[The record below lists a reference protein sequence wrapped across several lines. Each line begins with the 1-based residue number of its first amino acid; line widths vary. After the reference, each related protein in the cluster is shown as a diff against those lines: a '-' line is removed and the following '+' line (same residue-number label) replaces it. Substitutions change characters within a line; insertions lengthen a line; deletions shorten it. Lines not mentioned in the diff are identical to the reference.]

1 MRKIDIEKRILL
13 RAKSHVIERKE
24 PISEIE
30 ITGET
35 EEEKQKRDMRN
46 QEKKSTGK
54 IKQQEFQ
61 NEDQRA
67 TISLGTKQM
76 QR

>member
-1 MRKIDIEKRILL
+1 MDIEKRIVL
-13 RAKSHVIERKE
+13 RAKSHVIEAKE

-35 EEEKQKRDMRN
+35 EAEKQKRDIRN

-67 TISLGTKQM
+67 TISRGTKQM
-76 QR
+76 RR